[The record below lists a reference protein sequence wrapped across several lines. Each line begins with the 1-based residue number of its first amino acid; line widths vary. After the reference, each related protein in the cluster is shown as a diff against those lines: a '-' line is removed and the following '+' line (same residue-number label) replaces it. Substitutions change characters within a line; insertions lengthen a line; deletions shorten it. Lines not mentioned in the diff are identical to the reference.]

1 MYQNISQRYQKALVT
16 VAMGFRTEKD
26 IQKNGLYRFI
36 KSEKE
41 DLIKYVSSLFNKSKN
56 VLVLKIKQTGY
67 RSEHI
72 NINSEEELDHFIKNL
87 NNIYE
92 EDNEI
97 WVVSSS
103 VIKCWRCRIYLSNSG
118 FYDTIE
124 MAYSC
129 DNQILDHI
137 NSDFE
142 VPYICYRKEDNR
154 FKISNTNLEE
164 NKMKEAN
171 LFMQDILSKYAN
183 KFKQIKKEL
192 YFIGIDGISL
202 NVRINNGYDFHDF
215 DVSYGNI
222 DKVVNYY
229 LPQLTKIKKL

>member
-92 EDNEI
+92 EDSEI
-97 WVVSSS
+97 
-103 VIKCWRCRIYLSNSG
+103 
-118 FYDTIE
+118 
-124 MAYSC
+124 
-129 DNQILDHI
+129 
-137 NSDFE
+137 
-142 VPYICYRKEDNR
+142 
-154 FKISNTNLEE
+154 
-164 NKMKEAN
+164 
-171 LFMQDILSKYAN
+171 
-183 KFKQIKKEL
+183 
-192 YFIGIDGISL
+192 
-202 NVRINNGYDFHDF
+202 
-215 DVSYGNI
+215 
-222 DKVVNYY
+222 
-229 LPQLTKIKKL
+229 